1 MPTSQTTTP
10 RRSSHSLFIG
20 IAVLLLLLG
29 GIVIDPQAGLI
40 CFGLAG
46 MFSLVPLWSALGWP
60 RYVSMALL
68 TIALLLAVANFPAA
82 RRQHDAY
89 KDKAAGGTLAPTP
102 EKRVP

>member
-1 MPTSQTTTP
+1 MPTPQTTP
-10 RRSSHSLFIG
+10 RRRSSHSLCIG

-29 GIVIDPQAGLI
+29 GMVIDPQAGLI

-46 MFSLVPLWSALGWP
+46 TFSLIPLWSGRGWP

-68 TIALLLAVANFPAA
+68 TIALLLAVAQFPAA

-89 KDKAAGGTLAPTP
+89 TDKATSGAHTPTP
-102 EKRVP
+102 EKRAP